1 MHKALANDIFSLIYL
16 SQNKYGLYH
25 IVPQNEEVRRAFKI
39 WMSVVG
45 NNKEPYES
53 HIGSRMKKIA
63 KKGNKQG
70 VKIKSEKIIISSQ

>member
-1 MHKALANDIFSLIYL
+1 
-16 SQNKYGLYH
+16 
-25 IVPQNEEVRRAFKI
+25 
-39 WMSVVG
+39 MSVVG

-70 VKIKSEKIIISSQ
+70 VEIKSKKSSFLHNNYRDEKIIFLDSILTFYRV